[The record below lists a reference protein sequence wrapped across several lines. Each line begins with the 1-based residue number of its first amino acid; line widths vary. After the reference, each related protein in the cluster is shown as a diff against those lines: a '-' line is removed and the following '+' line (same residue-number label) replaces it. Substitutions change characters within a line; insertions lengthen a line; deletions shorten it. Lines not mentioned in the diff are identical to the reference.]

1 MKKILVLLAAL
12 ATAGCAWAQQLPD
25 GGFEEWK
32 TGTTFQKETYDDLA
46 NPFWQTLNVLSTLP
60 PEMGTGP
67 VVVFKEQGKH
77 GFCPRMES
85 NQLTLGDKTI
95 FLPGVVGAITVIVD
109 KQTAQ
114 FGRPYTSRPESLK
127 GVMKYKPVDGDS
139 ASIFVEVYT
148 TKEDGTRDMVGR
160 VEQIYYDAIEDWTEF
175 ELPIR
180 YRDDE
185 AKVDSICVLF
195 VSSAGFPKNFSDLF
209 ECKGQIGSTLWV
221 DDCRFVIDGN
231 DPGVPGKDTT
241 TANESL
247 NAMGVKAYPN
257 PVTDVLNIW
266 VEENAQ
272 LAIFDQAGRV
282 LRQQTVLA
290 GENTVNL
297 ADLKAGFY
305 TYRVMGAT
313 KIGSGKFIKK

>member
-32 TGTTFQKETYDDLA
+32 TGKNYQGENYDDLA

-60 PEMGTGP
+60 PELGTGP

-85 NQLTLGDKTI
+85 NQLTLGDRTI
-95 FLPGVVGAITVIVD
+95 FLPGVVGAITVVVD
-109 KQTAQ
+109 QQTAQ
-114 FGRPYTSRPESLK
+114 FGRPYTGRPESLK
-127 GVMKYKPVDGDS
+127 GVMKYKPVNGDS
-139 ASIFVEVYT
+139 AAIFAEVYT
-148 TKEDGTRDMVGR
+148 TAEGERKMIGSVK
-160 VEQIYYDAIEDWTEF
+160 QIYHNAISDWTEF

-195 VSSAGFPKNFSDLF
+195 VSSAGYRFDSLF

-231 DPGVPGKDTT
+231 DPGVPEDST
-241 TANESL
+241 TANENL
-247 NAMGVKAYPN
+247 RAMGVKAYPN
-257 PVTDVLNIW
+257 PVTDVLNVW

-282 LRQQTVLA
+282 LRQQAVLA

-305 TYRVMGAT
+305 TYRVTGAT
-313 KIGSGKFIKK
+313 KIGGGKFIKR